1 MTIFHI
7 LDAVAQ
13 DIKIE
18 SESPAHVEIRPVEDD
33 YATDDDEYEQKKR
46 PKKSAAYSS
55 FKQLKMV
62 IYLFGMTADGKAL
75 RASVDGFEPFF
86 FVKVPDGK
94 KAQTD
99 FKSMLDD
106 VLKRRFEALCGLVT
120 VTFEKRKTLYGYT
133 GDTEFT
139 FAKLSVA
146 SLQAFR
152 CLKKA
157 FMNEVNTPIFTLYA
171 GEPALE
177 VFEANLDPMLRFFHM
192 QDIKP
197 CGWVEVDEEIV
208 DNEIDCI
215 WSQVTPCAP
224 PAASAP
230 FLMIAWDIECYSENG
245 EFPVPQR
252 YWDRTAKYLYQ
263 YADDADQACALLLSA
278 MTNPESPP
286 KDMDPLRKRDGSPF
300 AKRDMD
306 AFHEAVKKMK
316 EELESLLVSKGG
328 LSQSSKDGRIWAI
341 RDLLRKELRGVI
353 KLAGDPVIQIGC
365 SLVRGGVP
373 TEKHIFVVGTCD
385 DVPGATVHAYDTE
398 KQMIIGWAKA
408 MKRWNP
414 DVLMGYNVF
423 GFDEKYLWERC
434 VELGITGHEAFQSMS
449 RLVDREKAVN
459 LEEKMLSSSAM
470 GDNRLFIW
478 SCFGRLQVDLYH
490 YIKRNFPLPFYK
502 LDYVCQH
509 FMSGKLS
516 GVKTDFVDG
525 CWEIKTKSTGDVV
538 IGRYLV
544 LLDETGDVVVD
555 KLKIVDVTPGACV
568 RVEAPT
574 GDDLDDLIA
583 ATADAVKWA
592 IVKDDVS
599 PQDIFRLHR
608 GSSADRAKVAAY
620 CVQDCDLTV
629 ELYKKLDVFNNA
641 MAMANTCSVP
651 IGYIFTRGQGIKIES
666 LIFKYCYKE
675 KMCIK
680 VLPVQPRKPVEVPDE
695 LKEDEKQESY
705 EGAIVLTPKA
715 GFYMDSPIG
724 VADFASLYPS
734 TIISE
739 NISYDTLV
747 WTKDY
752 TMDGSKYQVVEGS
765 EEAEKA
771 AGPDTQWTDIQFDI
785 WGTKDG
791 DMRKM
796 PEKEKKG
803 IRVCRYA
810 QGKKGALPDIV
821 EKLLAARKAKRKE
834 AEKENDPFKK
844 ALLDAEQLAY
854 KLTANSLYGQLGS
867 GTFKIRLQHLAASV
881 TAYGRKQIMFAKAA
895 IEKFYGGVAVPEA
908 VGGWKFEDTI
918 HPLSAEEQLYVDKM
932 NERALELHVLA
943 QQKLGSSY
951 FVKRTLGYTA
961 WKKAGGPVTS
971 VPDADPRC
979 TAETVY
985 GDTDSLFINF
995 NVRDLATGARL
1006 EGKESI
1012 EATMHLTEAAGKMVT
1027 TCLKVPH
1034 DFEYDK
1040 TFAPFIIFSKKRYV
1054 GNKYEESAD
1063 SYYQNSMGIATK
1075 RRDYA
1080 GIVKVIYGGAIRILL
1095 TQKNPH
1101 AAVEFVKE
1109 KLMELARG
1117 KTSMNQLLLTK
1128 SLRSEYKSATPPAHR
1143 MLADRITLRDPGNA
1157 PASGERI
1164 SFIYVQP
1171 PAGQLASRL
1180 QGERIETPAFI
1191 KAHGLTPDAR
1201 YYMEHQLMNPLSQL
1215 FGLIAEQLPGCKMS
1229 ATATAGE
1236 KETAAGEFLFKEAF
1250 NECEKAATRR
1260 FGAKF
1265 GATVQRPQTRSMT
1278 ATVTAPSVPAPSVP
1292 AEPVIKLSQ
1301 YSIEAMFQ
1309 KQRTTEE
1316 ASKKR
1321 KATNEKKK

>member
-13 DIKIE
+13 DVKIE
-18 SESPAHVEIRPVEDD
+18 SETAVRPVTDD
-33 YATDDDEYEQKKR
+33 YATDDDEYETKIRRAWKPQ
-46 PKKSAAYSS
+46 SS
-55 FKQLKMV
+55 LKQLRMI
-62 IYLFGMTADGKAL
+62 IYLFGMTVDGKAL
-75 RASVDGFEPFF
+75 RASVEGFEPFF
-86 FVKVPDGK
+86 YVKIPNGK
-94 KAQTD
+94 KAQRD
-99 FKSMLDD
+99 FKAILDD
-106 VLKRRFEALCGLVT
+106 RLKQRFEALHGLVT
-120 VTFEKRKTLYGYT
+120 VTFENRKTLYGYT
-133 GDTEFT
+133 GDVSFQ
-139 FAKLSVA
+139 FAKLSVV

-152 CLKKA
+152 CLKKV
-157 FMNEVNTPIFTLYA
+157 FMTDTNAPTFVLYA
-171 GEPALE
+171 GEAPLE

-197 CGWVEVDEEIV
+197 CGWVEIDEEM
-208 DNEIDCI
+208 DKGEIDCT
-215 WSQVTPCAP
+215 WSQVNPCSP

-230 FLMIAWDIECYSENG
+230 FLMVAWDIECYSENG
-245 EFPVPQR
+245 EFPTPQR
-252 YWDRTAKYLYQ
+252 FWDRTAKFLFQ
-263 YADDADQACALLLSA
+263 NAGDGLQACALVLAALEE
-278 MTNPESPP
+278 PDSPP
-286 KDMDPLRKRDGSPF
+286 DGMDGLRNRDGTAFSDAQKAAFKEVAVALAEDLDPL
-300 AKRDMD
+300 M
-306 AFHEAVKKMK
+306 
-316 EELESLLVSKGG
+316 KGG
-328 LSQSSKDGRIWAI
+328 DSLSPASKEGRVWSI
-341 RDLLRKELRGVI
+341 RDLLRTAMKKVV

-373 TEKHIFVVGTCD
+373 SEKHIFVVGTCD
-385 DVPGATVHAYDTE
+385 EVPGATVHAYDTE

-434 VELGITGHEAFQSMS
+434 VDLGITGHEAFQSMS
-449 RLVDREKAVN
+449 RLADREKAVA

-490 YIKRNFPLPFYK
+490 YIKRNYPLPFYK
-502 LDYVCQH
+502 LDSVCQH

-525 CWEIKTKSTGDVV
+525 CWEIKTKTTGDVV

-555 KLKIVDVTPGACV
+555 KLKIVGIVDGASV
-568 RVEAPT
+568 RVEAPE
-574 GDDLDDLIA
+574 GDDVDDLIA

-608 GSSADRAKVAAY
+608 GSSADRATVAAY
-620 CVQDCDLTV
+620 CIQDCDLTV

-680 VLPVQPRKPVEVPDE
+680 VLPVQPRKPVDAVEE
-695 LKEDEKQESY
+695 EKAQESY

-771 AGPDTQWTDIQFDI
+771 ARPDTQWTDIQFDI

-810 QGKKGALPDIV
+810 QTAADGKKGALPDIV

-834 AEKENDPFKK
+834 AEKESDPFKK

-895 IEKFYGGVAVPEA
+895 IETFYGGVTVPEA
-908 VGGWKFEDTI
+908 AGGWKFEDTI
-918 HPLSAEEQLYVDKM
+918 HPLSADEQVYVDKM
-932 NERALELHVLA
+932 NDRARELHVLA

-961 WKKAGGPVTS
+961 WKKAGGSGPVTS

-995 NVRDLATGARL
+995 NVRVNGQRL

-1101 AAVEFVKE
+1101 AAVNFVKE
-1109 KLMELARG
+1109 KLMELATG

-1143 MLADRITLRDPGNA
+1143 ILADRITARDPGNA

-1171 PAGQLASRL
+1171 TVGQQASRL
-1180 QGERIETPAFI
+1180 QGERIETPTFI
-1191 KAHGLTPDAR
+1191 KKHGLTPDAK

-1215 FGLIAEQLPGCKMS
+1215 FGLIAEQLPGCKVS
-1229 ATATAGE
+1229 PTASAGE
-1236 KETAAGEFLFKEAF
+1236 KESAAGEFLFKEAF
-1250 NECEKAATRR
+1250 SECERAATRR
-1260 FGAKF
+1260 FAAKF
-1265 GATVQRPQTRSMT
+1265 GATVRATRPVTRSS
-1278 ATVTAPSVPAPSVP
+1278 AAASVSSAPVSAAVAHAPQ
-1292 AEPVIKLSQ
+1292 EPVMKLSQ
-1301 YSIEAMFQ
+1301 YTIESMFH
-1309 KQRTTEE
+1309 KQQ
-1316 ASKKR
+1316 ASEKR
-1321 KATNEKKK
+1321 KAANEKKK